1 MEIRRPL
8 RVAII
13 GRPNVGKSTLF
24 NRLIRRRRAIT
35 LDIPGVTRDPIV
47 EPVLW
52 DDQAVL
58 LIDTGGL
65 RGESEISLAD
75 KVHEHTVRAVGE
87 ADLAVVIF
95 DAKSGLSPLDRET
108 VDLVVRSGVPTL
120 YVANKAEVPRDEDRL
135 VEFCELGID
144 LPMPISAEHNIG
156 ITELR
161 EAILDLG
168 KSIERGPILDD
179 DQGDDKALRHH
190 ACKVALVGR
199 PNVGKSSFLNRV
211 AGEELSLVDD
221 VPGTTRDVIDTSIL
235 REGQR
240 YVLLDTAG
248 LRRPSRVESGIE
260 KLSVRRTL
268 EAVDRAD
275 VVVLMIEPIEG
286 MTDQDA
292 RIARRAW
299 TEGRALIVAVNKMD
313 LHGIASAARLEQQI
327 EERYPTLGGLEVVF
341 LSVHQGTGVEQV
353 FEAVDRA
360 RAAHNLS
367 IATADVNRVLAWAAE
382 RRAPP
387 VISRGRVRFLYG
399 TQTSVRPPTIT
410 IFANRDAVPADYVKF
425 LERCFRESLPLAGTP
440 LRLRFR
446 RRASHGDNRE

>member
-1 MEIRRPL
+1 MDINRPL

-35 LDIPGVTRDPIV
+35 LDTPGITRDPIV
-47 EPVLW
+47 EPVTW
-52 DDQAVL
+52 DDKSFL

-65 RGESEISLAD
+65 QGEAEIALAD
-75 KVHEHTVRAVGE
+75 KVHEHTVRALTE
-87 ADLAVVIF
+87 SDIAVVLL
-95 DAKSGLSPLDRET
+95 DAKLGVSPLDRET
-108 VDLVVRSGVPTL
+108 VDLVTRSGLPTL
-120 YVANKAEVPRDEDRL
+120 YVANKADVARDDDGL
-135 VEFCELGID
+135 VDFCALGID
-144 LPMPISAEHNIG
+144 LPLPVSAEHDLG
-156 ITELR
+156 ISDLR
-161 EAILDLG
+161 EAILELA
-168 KSIERGPILDD
+168 KSVVPTEVTISAADD
-179 DQGDDKALRHH
+179 AALRDH

-221 VPGTTRDVIDTSIL
+221 TPGTTRDVVDTTVL
-235 REGQR
+235 REGRR
-240 YVLLDTAG
+240 YLLLDTAG
-248 LRRPSRVESGIE
+248 LRRPSRVERAGVERI
-260 KLSVRRTL
+260 SVRRTL
-268 EAVDRAD
+268 ETVDRAD
-275 VVVLMIEPIEG
+275 VVVLMIEPLEG

-313 LHGIASAARLEQQI
+313 LKGIPSAARIEKDI

-341 LSVHQGTGVEQV
+341 LSVQENRGVEQV

-360 RAAHNLS
+360 SAAHNLQ
-367 IATADVNRVLAWAAE
+367 ITTADVNRILAWAAE

-387 VISRGRVRFLYG
+387 VISRGRVRLLYG
-399 TQTSVRPPTIT
+399 TQTSVRPPTISV
-410 IFANRDAVPADYVKF
+410 FSNREAIPTDYVKF

-440 LRLRFR
+440 FRIRFR
-446 RRASHGDNRE
+446 RRASHGNLRD